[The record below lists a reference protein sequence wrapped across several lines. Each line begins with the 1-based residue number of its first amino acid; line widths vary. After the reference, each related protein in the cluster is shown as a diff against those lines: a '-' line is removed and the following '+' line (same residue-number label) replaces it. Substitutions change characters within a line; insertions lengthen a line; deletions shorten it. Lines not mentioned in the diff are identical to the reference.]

1 MTTNP
6 SSRGSQTTTITET
19 KELELTALEEKV
31 VRMRHG
37 LKAPAN
43 MELEAVGQDN
53 PELAQKLAEM
63 EQQALEAV
71 GARTNSTKRRI
82 VNSLKRKGR

>member
-6 SSRGSQTTTITET
+6 SSRGSQTTTTTET

-31 VRMRHG
+31 VRMRQG

-53 PELAQKLAEM
+53 PELAQ
-63 EQQALEAV
+63 
-71 GARTNSTKRRI
+71 
-82 VNSLKRKGR
+82 